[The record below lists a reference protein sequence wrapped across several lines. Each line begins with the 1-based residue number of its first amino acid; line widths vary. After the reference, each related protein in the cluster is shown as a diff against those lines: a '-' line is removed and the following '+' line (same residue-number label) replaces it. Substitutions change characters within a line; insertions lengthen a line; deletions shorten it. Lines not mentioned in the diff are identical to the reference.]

1 MTLYFF
7 SILKKYFPSPVE
19 IDLNEP
25 KRVQDIFLEQLGK
38 KQLDVS
44 YLKFVRYA
52 VDCEYVSG
60 DTLVKD
66 CREIAF
72 IPPVS
77 GG

>member
-7 SILKKYFPSPVE
+7 SILKKYFPQPIELHLS
-19 IDLNEP
+19 EP
-25 KRVQDIFLEQLGK
+25 KSVKDIFSDQLGEK
-38 KQLDVS
+38 KLDHS
-44 YLKFVRYA
+44 YLNFVRYA
-52 VDCEYVSG
+52 VDCEYVSP
-60 DTLVKD
+60 DTVVKD

>member
-7 SILKKYFPSPVE
+7 SILKKYFPNPVE
-19 IDLNEP
+19 LHLTEP
-25 KRVQDIFLEQLGK
+25 KRVKDIFLEQLNK
-38 KQLDVS
+38 KQLDES

-52 VDCEYVSG
+52 VDYEYVPG
-60 DTLVKD
+60 ETLVKD